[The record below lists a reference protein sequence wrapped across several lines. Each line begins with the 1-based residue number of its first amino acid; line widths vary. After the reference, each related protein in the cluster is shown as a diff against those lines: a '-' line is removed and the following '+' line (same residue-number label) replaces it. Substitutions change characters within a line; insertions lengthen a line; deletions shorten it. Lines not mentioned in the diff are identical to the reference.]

1 MARTFAVRLAVIA
14 AVALLLR
21 LLYVLIVMRGV
32 GVGGDGLEFHLL
44 ANQLADG
51 DGYIEPLIVAPGHL
65 ATADKPPLYPLALS
79 VPSWLGVDDLAAH
92 RVASCLM
99 GAALVALVGLLGRR
113 VAGERTGLLAAGIAA
128 AYPLLIALDGSLRSE
143 SLYAPLIALA
153 LLCGYRLRDR
163 PSAARAA
170 ALGAVIGLA
179 TLTRSEALALLALL
193 AAPLL
198 ALLAPGTRLRASAV
212 GLLACAAVLAPWV
225 ARNWVR
231 FHRPLLSTN
240 AGSLAYGA
248 NCHAAYY
255 SNLIGTWACYPP
267 LHATLAHNE
276 ADVATQL
283 RRTGVDYAR
292 EHLARLPAVAGVRL
306 LRSFDAWSPLA
317 ATRFEATIA
326 NRNLLIY
333 RAGVAVYYLLLPS
346 ALAGALGAYV
356 GGATLPTGR
365 GTQGVAIDGKA
376 QRGRHQYDP
385 AGPPVQV
392 LAAFCHE
399 QGVVLASQPI
409 EAGADKPEAELT
421 VAPALLEAV
430 DWHGRVLTGDALFCQ
445 RQLCQQVL
453 DAGGDYLL
461 LVKANQPR
469 LFWAIELLFD
479 PPWERPPLIDQRE
492 TRSIDQGHGRTAEVR
507 HLITSTDLV
516 GYLDWPGLAQVFRVE
531 RTWWEQGKQKRQVR
545 YGITSLPPEIGTAR
559 HLLALKRGHW
569 SIENR
574 LHRSKDVNLGEDASL
589 IHQGQGPV
597 VCTVLRDAA
606 LSVLHRGGCSR
617 IASRLRY
624 HSRHPAEAV
633 ALLLWPGSTRA

>member
-1 MARTFAVRLAVIA
+1 MESTAPTTSPATPSDACLTVTPASLAAAFASVPDPRRQASVTYPLPAVLTLAV
-14 AVALLLR
+14 VALLCAHTSVLAMAEWGAQQSAELLQHLGFPEGRAPCQSTLHR
-21 LLYVLIVMRGV
+21 LFR
-32 GVGGDGLEFHLL
+32 
-44 ANQLADG
+44 
-51 DGYIEPLIVAPGHL
+51 
-65 ATADKPPLYPLALS
+65 K
-79 VPSWLGVDDLAAH
+79 
-92 RVASCLM
+92 
-99 GAALVALVGLLGRR
+99 
-113 VAGERTGLLAAGIAA
+113 
-128 AYPLLIALDGSLRSE
+128 LDGR
-143 SLYAPLIALA
+143 ALA
-153 LLCGYRLRDR
+153 
-163 PSAARAA
+163 
-170 ALGAVIGLA
+170 V
-179 TLTRSEALALLALL
+179 
-193 AAPLL
+193 
-198 ALLAPGTRLRASAV
+198 
-212 GLLACAAVLAPWV
+212 
-225 ARNWVR
+225 
-231 FHRPLLSTN
+231 
-240 AGSLAYGA
+240 
-248 NCHAAYY
+248 
-255 SNLIGTWACYPP
+255 
-267 LHATLAHNE
+267 
-276 ADVATQL
+276 
-283 RRTGVDYAR
+283 
-292 EHLARLPAVAGVRL
+292 
-306 LRSFDAWSPLA
+306 
-317 ATRFEATIA
+317 
-326 NRNLLIY
+326 
-333 RAGVAVYYLLLPS
+333 
-346 ALAGALGAYV
+346 ALGAYFV
-356 GGATLPTGR
+356 GAALPTGR
-365 GTQGVAIDGKA
+365 GSQGVAIDGKA

-633 ALLLWPGSTRA
+633 ALLLWPSSTRA